1 MKYNPNKIVIFDW
14 GGIVESHRKGEN
26 NYLKI
31 IVNIISSFNTKIDKD
46 EIISLWKKCLYD
58 ENGRSIS
65 ACNNSK
71 DIQRWFDRIKEIYDL
86 KCNFEEF
93 YNVYKLKFEDI
104 DYYKNVVKLEH
115 ETKNRCKIG
124 ILSNLTLLDKERINK
139 QLDTSKF
146 DYVWL
151 SCDLG
156 EVKPS
161 DKIYEIVENDCKIIP
176 QNILFIDD
184 RDDNIIVAKK
194 RSWNV
199 YKGLGYEIDNIR
211 NAINEFLNKN

>member
-1 MKYNPNKIVIFDW
+1 M
-14 GGIVESHRKGEN
+14 
-26 NYLKI
+26 
-31 IVNIISSFNTKIDKD
+31 
-46 EIISLWKKCLYD
+46 
-58 ENGRSIS
+58 
-65 ACNNSK
+65 
-71 DIQRWFDRIKEIYDL
+71 
-86 KCNFEEF
+86 
-93 YNVYKLKFEDI
+93 
-104 DYYKNVVKLEH
+104 
-115 ETKNRCKIG
+115 
-124 ILSNLTLLDKERINK
+124 TLLDKERINK